1 MLSATSAP
9 IRTLLTRPT
18 LAKGKNANI
27 STDNRN
33 SWSSSRLWNIIEA
46 SSFPVENMSRNYQ
59 ILYSCQLLWP
69 LSSSL
74 EIPNFIPYRL
84 KETILLK
91 ISAKCYSPRNQQFN
105 LCCDQRDVPPND
117 NLELEMS
124 AIGLRK
130 GEKTWKFHNYC
141 FDKRNSG
148 LGSVTIQFF
157 QRL

>member
-1 MLSATSAP
+1 MLTLLLFTDCSYLKYIQGKKVSTMLGMLLQILLKSMRQNP
-9 IRTLLTRPT
+9 CSQLPQLNRTLLTRPT

-91 ISAKCYSPRNQQFN
+91 F
-105 LCCDQRDVPPND
+105 LPNVT
-117 NLELEMS
+117 LKEP
-124 AIGLRK
+124 
-130 GEKTWKFHNYC
+130 
-141 FDKRNSG
+141 
-148 LGSVTIQFF
+148 TIQP
-157 QRL
+157 LL